1 MPSHFLCGCQTCS
14 RHEPPFSAQCSVFSN
29 QLSALKHLDLCER
42 SSLNHF
48 SLALKRSVPT
58 EYIFQMLSGH
68 SSFSEGSIAY
78 PGTKTGHFVTQF
90 DQDLIF
96 TVQLFSKMSPMFAQS
111 SYLVYPTRF
120 SDCLQN
126 YWHPQW
132 TSMTKIWKM
141 RHWRE
146 YETIPHHSAN
156 KWWFFHFH
164 IFPLSHW
171 VTHVC
176 VCFACPCEGGQL
188 LSDWRIRATDS
199 LPGVH
204 TRQSSGDPQ
213 HLFLLHQLCRG
224 SVGHIWSRLC
234 LIAPDRLFFFFS
246 DCHLEINIFWH
257 CPLA

>member
-1 MPSHFLCGCQTCS
+1 MKGLVSTIFLW
-14 RHEPPFSAQCSVFSN
+14 
-29 QLSALKHLDLCER
+29 LSK
-42 SSLNHF
+42 
-48 SLALKRSVPT
+48 
-58 EYIFQMLSGH
+58 
-68 SSFSEGSIAY
+68 
-78 PGTKTGHFVTQF
+78 GHFPQSTFSKCYQAAALSLKDPLLIQVQR
-90 DQDLIF
+90 QDILWHSLTFI
-96 TVQLFSKMSPMFAQS
+96 VQLFSKMSLMFAQS

-120 SDCLQN
+120 SDCVQN
-126 YWHPQW
+126 YCRPPW

-146 YETIPHHSAN
+146 YEIVPHHSAN
-156 KWWFFHFH
+156 KRWFFHFH
-164 IFPLSHW
+164 VFPLSHC

-234 LIAPDRLFFFFS
+234 LIAPSGD
-246 DCHLEINIFWH
+246 
-257 CPLA
+257 